1 MGWKPIAHDKPFV
14 AHCSL
19 IYIYTP
25 SAWIHFI
32 PFIFAWVLIE
42 SEYLEVA
49 NVVSA
54 HLLTIEIAQN
64 IAKMTYISSTMACS
78 LEKVTTS
85 QGIVSIYFFRFS
97 SKKRMKQ
104 LNELSS
110 KKRWKYSEPP
120 NTCAIRFLCC
130 RTEFENLWLDII
142 RNKRSRKPSKY
153 RIKKGFHWIL
163 YIFLRCGCVFDPISH
178 SQVR

>member
-1 MGWKPIAHDKPFV
+1 MGWKPIAHDKLFV

-54 HLLTIEIAQN
+54 HLLTTEIAQN

-97 SKKRMKQ
+97 SKK
-104 LNELSS
+104 NE
-110 KKRWKYSEPP
+110 W
-120 NTCAIRFLCC
+120 N
-130 RTEFENLWLDII
+130 NLT
-142 RNKRSRKPSKY
+142 NY
-153 RIKKGFHWIL
+153 RAKKGGNIQNHLI
-163 YIFLRCGCVFDPISH
+163 YMCYKISLLQDRIREPLVGYH
-178 SQVR
+178 PE